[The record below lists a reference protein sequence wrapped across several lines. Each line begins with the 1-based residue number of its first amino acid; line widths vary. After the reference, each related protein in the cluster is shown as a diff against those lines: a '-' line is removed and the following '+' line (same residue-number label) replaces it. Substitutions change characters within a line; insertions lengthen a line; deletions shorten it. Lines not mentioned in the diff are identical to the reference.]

1 MFGSLLSFASLAT
14 WVQYPLTSL
23 ALTFDGII
31 FSLVSYS
38 YNLFLLMAQL
48 NMNSILGIAGAL
60 IDRLRALIMVFV
72 VFRLAM
78 SLINYLIDPGK
89 ATDSRI
95 GGVALVKR
103 IVITAAMLLSYNFV
117 FALLNDINLIVVGFN
132 DVSDLQVIEGDSADR
147 GGLIARLVFGANS
160 DGGIDDFG
168 KEIAVFTFQ
177 QFLRNDGSPN
187 YEPVF
192 DKIKDPN
199 PNTRKDFTSV
209 AQLADEVGKTV
220 VYEYPFVSAAVGLF
234 MVYSIVKMAIEIG
247 VRMFKLLVLQMLA
260 PVAIIS
266 YIDPASEQKI
276 WKNYTKAYLTTYT
289 DAFIRIAA
297 IFLSTAF
304 ISAITASLSTMF
316 GSVSTSGATGGIQ
329 KMLITVMVIIAGYR
343 FALLLPKFVSGLF
356 GVDLSENS
364 KGSFGK
370 FMAGLGGLAIG
381 GVTGLT
387 TGIASGAGL
396 AGTAANMFA
405 GAFNGASSGMKGQ
418 SISDAIK
425 NIGANNEK
433 NRNRALNIARMGGFG
448 AYAVSGIEK
457 TLGIQ
462 SKQAQQIQRQNDNK
476 KALENMV
483 AARSEALSNN
493 KFNYKGN
500 EIKYGSSADDFAS
513 KMMEYDDT
521 VINAQMAYEKDK
533 NPETLKAY
541 RDAKEVSSK
550 HWKSVYEAA
559 LFANDSVNNDAKVI
573 ETTKLYD
580 SRAEI
585 GYKSQDLASGSKNAM
600 KATPRFAK
608 QNNNSNSSGNTSGPS
623 NGNNK
628 PSPTISAAKKHYSEQ
643 AANIGNKGATRRTN
657 RPNTYGGGN

>member
-1 MFGSLLSFASLAT
+1 MFGSLLSFASLGA
-14 WVQYPLTSL
+14 WVQYPFTSL
-23 ALTFDGII
+23 ALMFDGII

-38 YNLFLLMAQL
+38 YNLFVLMAQL

-60 IDRLRALIMVFV
+60 VDRLRALIMVFV

-117 FALLNDINLIVVGFN
+117 FALLNDINLIVIGFN
-132 DVSDLQVIEGDSADR
+132 DVSDLQVIEGDSADS

-160 DGGIDDFG
+160 DGGINDFG

-177 QFLRNDGSPN
+177 QFLRNNGSPN

-192 DKIKDPN
+192 NRIKDPN

-247 VRMFKLLVLQMLA
+247 VRMFKLLVLQMFA

-297 IFLSTAF
+297 IFLTTAF

-316 GSVSTSGATGGIQ
+316 GSVSNSGATGGIQ

-370 FMAGLGGLAIG
+370 FMAGLGGFAIG
-381 GVTGLT
+381 GIAGGVSGLA
-387 TGIASGAGL
+387 TGIASGAGF
-396 AGTAANMFA
+396 AGTAANMLS
-405 GAFNGASSGMKGQ
+405 GMYGGASSGMKGK
-418 SISDAIK
+418 SIAEKIK
-425 NIGANNEK
+425 NVNESNAK
-433 NRNRALNIARMGGFG
+433 NQTRALNYSRMGFG
-448 AYAVSGIEK
+448 QATLATIEDK
-457 TLGIQ
+457 LKIPERYNR
-462 SKQAQQIQRQNDNK
+462 KAQPYNDNLTLLNNIETAKEAALKGK
-476 KALENMV
+476 KDAIHGNISIENEASYMEERRKASSTYQSLMGQLENIRESSDFIDTTS
-483 AARSEALSNN
+483 AGHAQALSNFNAIQAQIKTEDSQFKTDLETAREAEYRTNAKVN
-493 KFNYKGN
+493 KAVGDYNKLRKG
-500 EIKYGSSADDFAS
+500 KASSTAHDVYTKAGFKDA
-513 KMMEYDDT
+513 KT
-521 VINAQMAYEKDK
+521 YEE
-533 NPETLKAY
+533 NQ
-541 RDAKEVSSK
+541 RDA
-550 HWKSVYEAA
+550 
-559 LFANDSVNNDAKVI
+559 
-573 ETTKLYD
+573 T
-580 SRAEI
+580 
-585 GYKSQDLASGSKNAM
+585 
-600 KATPRFAK
+600 
-608 QNNNSNSSGNTSGPS
+608 QNNRTMERHREANMFKE
-623 NGNNK
+623 NK
-628 PSPTISAAKKHYSEQ
+628 
-643 AANIGNKGATRRTN
+643 
-657 RPNTYGGGN
+657 